1 MKTYE
6 ECMKECVQQL
16 SEQHIDNAY
25 GDAWALL
32 SLVTGWSRAEYLM
45 KQKLPMDDIQQER
58 FLELIQRR
66 AKHIPLQY
74 ITGVQHFYGYEFK
87 VTPDVLIPRYDT
99 EILIEKILEMKQP
112 FKKVLDLCTGSGCIA
127 ITLAKELQTTGCV
140 AADISMEALQVAN
153 ENAKNLETSVTF
165 LYGDLYEPVKE
176 NQLGNFDLIVSNPPY
191 IPSAVCEE
199 LMEEVRVHEPR
210 LALDGKEDG
219 LYFYRK
225 IIAEAGLFLKDQGYL
240 FLEIGHDQ
248 GLPVKEMLQEQ
259 GFQEVEIHQDLAG
272 LDRVVCGKWTGD
284 IER

>member
-16 SEQHIDNAY
+16 TEQHIDNAY

-32 SLVTGWSRAEYLM
+32 SLVTGWNRAEYLM

-58 FLELIQRR
+58 FQQLIARR
-66 AKHIPLQY
+66 AQHIPLQY

-99 EILIEKILEMKQP
+99 EILIEKILETKQP

-127 ITLAKELQTTGCV
+127 ITLAKELQTTSCV
-140 AADISMEALQVAN
+140 AVDISMEALQVAN
-153 ENAKNLETSVTF
+153 ENAKNLDASVTF

-219 LYFYRK
+219 LFFYRK
-225 IIAEAGLFLKDQGYL
+225 IITDAGAYLKNEGYL
-240 FLEIGHDQ
+240 FLEIGYDQ
-248 GLPVKEMLQEQ
+248 GLPVKEMLREQ
-259 GFQEVEIHQDLAG
+259 GFQEVAIHQDLAG
-272 LDRVVCGKWTGD
+272 LDRVVCGKYIGNTDW
-284 IER
+284 